1 MKTAEEMKRER
12 KNVQWSGYGELG
24 NISQK
29 PLQPTAEGAEHDIE
43 AMRKCLH
50 YYVNLIEINHY
61 DALIFGAMRDY
72 ADEFAT
78 LHAQKIADK
87 MVSEK
92 LREELIK
99 YEIHWNFVLRD
110 NAEKVVDEYL
120 KSRER

>member
-1 MKTAEEMKRER
+1 MTAAEFIK
-12 KNVQWSGYGELG
+12 VIHPQDYDDIPQWHIDELEAYAALQ
-24 NISQK
+24 NK
-29 PLQPTAEGAEHDIE
+29 PQPTAEGAEHDIE

-87 MVSEK
+87 
-92 LREELIK
+92 K
-99 YEIHWNFVLRD
+99 YADTEADGYVFCGKCGKMKEI
-110 NAEKVVDEYL
+110 
-120 KSRER
+120 